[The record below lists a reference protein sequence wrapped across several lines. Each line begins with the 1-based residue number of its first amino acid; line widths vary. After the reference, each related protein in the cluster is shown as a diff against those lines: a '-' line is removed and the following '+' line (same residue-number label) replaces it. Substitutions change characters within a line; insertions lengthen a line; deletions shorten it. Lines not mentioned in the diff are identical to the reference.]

1 MKELT
6 DSIIHELFE
15 KTGVDEKYYP
25 YYETELKRRFYDHRK
40 EFPYVEDEDEDE
52 RAIDE
57 EEINSIITR
66 ADIYI
71 KSYAIEREKGHC
83 HQWANYVAKEK
94 VFWEDDDRIYQGAYE
109 SIDSKEEKEKELE
122 IHANSINSDPFF
134 KEIYVYLFKEQD
146 PAPQKS
152 AEEYIRLYRECISNG
167 KSEIYAKCYAL
178 RIVECG
184 IREKISDLYASK
196 YEECINKGR
205 SEIAAKLIA
214 HEYEYLYEKYW
225 PEDDNIL
232 GIEGHKGY
240 MEGFEYAIDNNIEYP
255 EEYAKQ
261 YKEKYLAK
269 HFPDNFF
276 INDDGTHK
284 FKSWKT
290 KAKVEVSYDANTGVI
305 QGIKNGQIPSGTHI
319 VGGNGSF
326 RFFGKG
332 DYVLKITLD
341 CLAAEKPI
349 KHDCFI
355 DVDNFL
361 RKLKD
366 SKGWGR
372 NLPYKK
378 LNELLYEKVEVIT
391 YDMDK
396 DPFERAFY
404 PVEYG
409 ESWITFLED
418 KFYDKL

>member
-15 KTGVDEKYYP
+15 KTGVGDKYYP

-57 EEINSIITR
+57 EEINAIIECS
-66 ADIYI
+66 DIYI
-71 KSYAIEREKGHC
+71 RSYAIEREKGHC
-83 HQWANYVAKEK
+83 HQWADSIAKSNVSDENEY
-94 VFWEDDDRIYQGAYE
+94 WTIHNAYDEIEDEA
-109 SIDSKEEKEKELE
+109 EKEKELG
-122 IHANSINSDPFF
+122 IHANALNPDPFF

-167 KSEIYAKCYAL
+167 KSEIYAKCYAQ

-184 IREKISDLYASK
+184 ISEEFSELYASK

-205 SEIAAKLIA
+205 SEIVAKLIA
-214 HEYEYLYEKYW
+214 WEYENLYEEYW

-269 HFPDNFF
+269 HFPDDLF
-276 INDDGTHK
+276 INDDGSHK
-284 FKSWKT
+284 YNS
-290 KAKVEVSYDANTGVI
+290 
-305 QGIKNGQIPSGTHI
+305 
-319 VGGNGSF
+319 
-326 RFFGKG
+326 
-332 DYVLKITLD
+332 
-341 CLAAEKPI
+341 
-349 KHDCFI
+349 
-355 DVDNFL
+355 
-361 RKLKD
+361 
-366 SKGWGR
+366 
-372 NLPYKK
+372 
-378 LNELLYEKVEVIT
+378 
-391 YDMDK
+391 
-396 DPFERAFY
+396 
-404 PVEYG
+404 
-409 ESWITFLED
+409 
-418 KFYDKL
+418 